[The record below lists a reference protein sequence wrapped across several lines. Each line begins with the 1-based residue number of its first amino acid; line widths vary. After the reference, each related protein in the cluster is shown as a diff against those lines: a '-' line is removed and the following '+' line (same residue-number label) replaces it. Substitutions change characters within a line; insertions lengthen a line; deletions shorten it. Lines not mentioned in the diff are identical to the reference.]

1 MSQSQRPPAYPAIR
15 FITQW
20 GDALAILVA
29 LACVVVGFYLTW
41 LGFAWPV
48 AVAGVAAG
56 LILWLVLRSYVE
68 VLRILA
74 DTLMPR

>member
-1 MSQSQRPPAYPAIR
+1 MSHSTQPPSYPAIR
-15 FITQW
+15 FITNW

-29 LACVVVGFYLTW
+29 VSCMAVGIYLTW
-41 LGFAWPV
+41 LGYAWPV
-48 AVAGVAAG
+48 GVAGVAAG